1 MYVCMHIYINIHTN
15 IWANANYYSL
25 VQIIIFERNYLL
37 MLHDHTYIH
46 LYQCESL
53 VVMININVYTYIHCI
68 IILSVCDMHSM
79 TGKNLIIGSFFLYIC
94 IEYLMVTSIFI
105 TSCGC
110 IFDANI
116 HEERIFN
123 ISSLY

>member
-1 MYVCMHIYINIHTN
+1 
-15 IWANANYYSL
+15 
-25 VQIIIFERNYLL
+25 
-37 MLHDHTYIH
+37 MLHDHTYMHTYIH

-53 VVMININVYTYIHCI
+53 VVMIKIYLYTYMHCI
-68 IILSVCDMHSM
+68 IIISVCDMHSISD
-79 TGKNLIIGSFFLYIC
+79 KNLIICSFFLYIC
-94 IEYLMVTSIFI
+94 IECHMVTSIFI